1 MAESTSNL
9 IRRGLASPAM
19 RWLLT
24 AILSTATGSGN
35 AAQFSAVH
43 LSTQQEATRITIDS
57 DQPLTY
63 RLFRMG
69 DPARLV
75 LDLDQ
80 ATDLRALESL
90 ASQVGGAHPHIRSA
104 RVGRFKPGVAR
115 VVFDLRAEVESQ
127 ARQMPVN
134 SGSHRLVV
142 DIRDPAVGDPLMA
155 LLTLGDSD
163 APSATPAPLPPQAAA
178 STKVAPVQGNA
189 TGSPPTRPAAPAEP
203 AATGARKAGAESA
216 PPVERAPGSDQPAP
230 ARPPAATASPH
241 QPPVERLITVAID
254 AGHGGADPGARGA
267 SGNQE
272 KVVTLAIAR
281 KLKDVIDQMPSMR
294 AVLIRDGDYFIP
306 LHQRV
311 IKARNVQADLF
322 VSVHAD
328 AFIKPHAK
336 GSSVFALSERGATSA
351 AARWL
356 AKKENEADLIGGVN
370 IDVADPNLK
379 RVLLD
384 LSQTATIND
393 SLKLGR
399 AVLGEI
405 ANVNSLHKPHVE
417 QAGFA
422 VLKAPDIPSILVETA
437 FISNPEEEARLTDE
451 EYQTTLA
458 NAIANGIRRY
468 FARNPPLARGR
479 TARSDAS
486 AFTPALPVPAHGS
499 LEVADLTLLKP
510 AASLDATRSGF
521 QRVAFSRPGN
531 APTPSTHTAGGVRPK
546 VAAPA
551 RQATS
556 ATGSKAVPVKQPRAR
571 PVEPAK
577 RNGRIADCKGSR
589 NAGNAGC
596 APRPVGHHRTIG
608 RLR

>member
-1 MAESTSNL
+1 M
-9 IRRGLASPAM
+9 
-19 RWLLT
+19 
-24 AILSTATGSGN
+24 
-35 AAQFSAVH
+35 H
-43 LSTQQEATRITIDS
+43 QETTRITIES
-57 DQPLTY
+57 HQPLTY

-69 DPARLV
+69 EPSRLV
-75 LDLDQ
+75 LDLEE
-80 ATDLRALESL
+80 ATDLRALETL
-90 ASQVGGAHPHIRSA
+90 ATQVGGANPYIRSA
-104 RVGRFKPGVAR
+104 RIGRFKPGVAR
-115 VVFDLRAEVESQ
+115 VVFDLRTEVESQ
-127 ARQMPVN
+127 VRQTPLAA
-134 SGSHRLVV
+134 GGHRLIV
-142 DIRDPAVGDPLMA
+142 DIREPTGRDPLMSMLA
-155 LLTLGDSD
+155 RVDLD
-163 APSATPAPLPPQAAA
+163 APAALQAPSPAQTGTAAKPAPA
-178 STKVAPVQGNA
+178 QGNA
-189 TGSPPTRPAAPAEP
+189 AGSSNPSTRSTPATEVTASGVRKPPGEAAPSVEPGPAA
-203 AATGARKAGAESA
+203 
-216 PPVERAPGSDQPAP
+216 DHPAP
-230 ARPPAATASPH
+230 SRVPANAPASP
-241 QPPVERLITVAID
+241 QAPVERLITVAID

-267 SGNQE
+267 SGNHE

-281 KLKDVIDQMPSMR
+281 KLKDVIDQVPSMR

-322 VSVHAD
+322 VSIHAD

-356 AKKENEADLIGGVN
+356 ARKENEADLIGGVN

-451 EYQTTLA
+451 DYQATLA
-458 NAIANGIRRY
+458 SAIAHGIRRY

-479 TARSDAS
+479 TALSDSS
-486 AFTPALPVPAHGS
+486 ALTPALPAREPAGMM
-499 LEVADLTLLKP
+499 VADLTRLKP
-510 AASLDATRSGF
+510 ATSMDTAAGSFHRASFTRSAHAPAPSTRASVGMT
-521 QRVAFSRPGN
+521 RKIV
-531 APTPSTHTAGGVRPK
+531 APTRQAAVANKVRP
-546 VAAPA
+546 VRGVQSRGRPIE
-551 RQATS
+551 
-556 ATGSKAVPVKQPRAR
+556 PVKTH
-571 PVEPAK
+571 
-577 RNGRIADCKGSR
+577 GRMSICKGSHKGGGSACMPHPTGSR
-589 NAGNAGC
+589 S
-596 APRPVGHHRTIG
+596 IG
-608 RLR
+608 LVR